1 VAANAA
7 HSLGLAAGSQVYPL
21 AQLEASCSA
30 DGTRL
35 QQLESACWNQEYRPA
50 PNLVVLAVT
59 FQFNGDCDGCIGGCP
74 DERRSDY
81 VRSLAA
87 YVVSEQLLEYRVD
100 ARVKAAVLECKVRG
114 RGEHFRLWYHV
125 IA

>member
-1 VAANAA
+1 
-7 HSLGLAAGSQVYPL
+7 
-21 AQLEASCSA
+21 
-30 DGTRL
+30 
-35 QQLESACWNQEYRPA
+35 
-50 PNLVVLAVT
+50 VLALT

-100 ARVKAAVLECKVRG
+100 AKVKAAVLECKVRDTG
-114 RGEHFRLWYHV
+114 HAVRLQQRRLLLPWSIKHLLEVSYYPHGMQGFLACRCNMPYWRLLLV
-125 IA
+125 LIGSL